1 MLAWLAPAHAAGPP
15 GRAEGVL
22 RHLEQTI
29 AWYRNVG
36 SLERSAALAHDVL
49 FRESARRMSAEALQ
63 LGFAFARAE
72 APRAGPGP
80 AAIRSAGAAGQ
91 SESGR
96 NMEQVMGRA
105 RQRVA
110 RLEQRIADLDRAL
123 AKAPAQ
129 ARAIQ
134 SAHRTQALAELKL
147 AKQVEESVQKLVAF
161 MGTAGASGG
170 SITARI
176 DQLERSVPEAMR
188 SADAGPA
195 AASGNPPFRPESAGV
210 FSLAA
215 ELWTLARARSQING
229 LIEETD
235 ALLNST
241 AELRAPLSTQ
251 LRASIRRSDSIGAAS
266 ASDDPELVEMA
277 RLELESLSQRFRQLS
292 ASLTP
297 LRQQS
302 ILIETSRGNLV
313 EWRNTLDSRVTAAG
327 GYLLMR
333 VSVLGIAVC
342 ILLVLSG
349 LWRRMAFRYVRDA
362 RRRRQILVLRRVL
375 VGCAIA
381 VVAILGFVSELGSL
395 ATYAGFLT
403 AGLAVALQNPIL
415 SVVAYF
421 FLIGR
426 YGLRAGDRV
435 TISGVTG
442 DVIEIGLVRMY
453 VMELAGK
460 GTDLH
465 PTGRVVAFSNAV
477 LFQPAALFKQMPG
490 TDFVWRTAALVL
502 AADCDPQGAEKK
514 LMAAVDAVY
523 EEYRER
529 IEQQHALFE
538 RSVDMKVSPPRP
550 QGRLRSTG
558 AGLEFSVQYPAE
570 LRRAASTDERILRA
584 LHEAVADDPALALAP
599 SGAPKLVEG

>member
-1 MLAWLAPAHAAGPP
+1 MLTWLAPAHAAEPP

-49 FRESARRMSAEALQ
+49 LRESARRMSTEALQ

-72 APRAGPGP
+72 APRVGPEP
-80 AAIRSAGAAGQ
+80 AAIRSAGSAAQ
-91 SESGR
+91 SGSGR

-123 AKAPAQ
+123 AKAPAP

-134 SAHRTQALAELKL
+134 SAHRTQALAELNL
-147 AKQVEESVQKLVAF
+147 AKQIEESVQKLAAF
-161 MGTAGASGG
+161 MGAAGTGG
-170 SITARI
+170 GGLTARI

-195 AASGNPPFRPESAGV
+195 AASGNSPFRPESAGV
-210 FSLAA
+210 FSLAT
-215 ELWTLARARSQING
+215 ELVTLVRARSQMNG

-235 ALLNST
+235 ALLNNT

-266 ASDDPELVEMA
+266 ASEDPELVEMA
-277 RLELESLSQRFRQLS
+277 RLELESLSQRFKQLS

-313 EWRNTLDSRVTAAG
+313 EWRNTLDTRMTSAG

-333 VSVLGIAVC
+333 AAVLGIAVC
-342 ILLVLSG
+342 ILLVVSG
-349 LWRRMAFRYVRDA
+349 LWRRMAFRYVRDE

-381 VVAILGFVSELGSL
+381 VVTILGFVSELGSL

-477 LFQPAALFKQMPG
+477 LFQPAALFKKMPG
-490 TDFVWRTAALVL
+490 TDFVWRTATLVL

-523 EEYRER
+523 QEYRDG

-550 QGRLRSTG
+550 QGQLRSTG

-570 LRRAASTDERILRA
+570 LRRAPSTDERILQA
-584 LHEAVADDPALALAP
+584 LHGAVADDPALALAP